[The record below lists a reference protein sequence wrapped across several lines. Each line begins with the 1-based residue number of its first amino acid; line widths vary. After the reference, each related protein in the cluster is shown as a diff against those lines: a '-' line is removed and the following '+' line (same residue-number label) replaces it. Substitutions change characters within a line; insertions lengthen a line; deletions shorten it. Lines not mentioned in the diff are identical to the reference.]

1 MDEFNEIREMKDTNE
16 ALVVIKYNNDLNFRR
31 QVAFNRMYHSANLKK
46 RVGTELII
54 MAACA
59 VTALII
65 WLSGTTLR
73 YSTYIFYFFVLVA
86 VVLLARFLRALL
98 IRRRI
103 KPGDPSRAQRE
114 FSFAEDGFTFGPM
127 NDSGELLK
135 TRWGDF
141 DGVYISDRII
151 YMLCMSRK
159 HWAAL
164 DRRLLVK
171 GEWDALI
178 ELFRAKLPRHK
189 LYGITFKK

>member
-1 MDEFNEIREMKDTNE
+1 MNELNEIRDMNDTNG
-16 ALVVIKYNNDLNFRR
+16 ALVVIKYNNDLEFRR

-46 RVGTELII
+46 RVTIELVI
-54 MAACA
+54 MAVCA
-59 VTALII
+59 AIAAVI
-65 WLSGTTLR
+65 WFSGTTLK
-73 YSTYIFYFFVLVA
+73 YSTYIFYFFVLMA

-98 IRRRI
+98 IRKRT

-114 FSFAEDGFTFGPM
+114 FTFADDGFTFGPM

-141 DGVYISDRII
+141 DRVYISDKVI

-164 DRRLLVK
+164 DRRLLVA

-178 ELFRAKLPRHK
+178 ALFKAKLPRHK
-189 LYGITFKK
+189 LYGIPFKK

>member
-1 MDEFNEIREMKDTNE
+1 MNELNEIRDMNDNGG
-16 ALVVIKYNNDLNFRR
+16 ALVVIKYNNDFEFRR

-46 RVGTELII
+46 RVTIELVI
-54 MAACA
+54 MAVCA
-59 VTALII
+59 AIAAII
-65 WLSGTTLR
+65 WFSGSTIS
-73 YSTYIFYFFVLVA
+73 YSTYIFYFFVLMA

-103 KPGDPSRAQRE
+103 RPGDPSRAQRE
-114 FSFAEDGFTFGPM
+114 FVFADDGFTFGPM

-141 DGVYISDRII
+141 DRVYISDKVI

-164 DRRLLVK
+164 DRRLLVA